1 MTFQHEEYGSLS
13 EMMWVEKYRPKTLTE
28 VINQQAVVSRLLEML
43 TAKDLPHLL
52 FIGPPGTGKT
62 AVILSFAQ
70 DFYGTNYQANC
81 LELNASDERGINV
94 IRVNVKNFAR
104 TRSLT
109 EVPFKLI
116 ILDEADHLTSEAQHA
131 LRRTMENYART
142 CRFCLI
148 GNYGSRIIP
157 PIQSRCALFRFT
169 PLNSEDIMK
178 RLRYIA
184 EKEQVQLTDG
194 GVKAIIE
201 ASEGDLRRAI
211 NMFQAS
217 AVLGEEVTYQS
228 VYDVMGLIRPIDLQK
243 MITFALKAEFIPARD
258 ELRKLLI
265 EKGYSEADLLQQMH
279 RFILDSGLKEKWKV
293 GLIEAIGD
301 ADYKITSG
309 ADPEIQLSALLAKMV
324 LIGSELQNDY

>member
-1 MTFQHEEYGSLS
+1 
-13 EMMWVEKYRPKTLTE
+13 MMWVEKYRPKTLTE

-43 TAKDLPHLL
+43 TANDLPHLL

-62 AVILSFAQ
+62 AVILAFAQ
-70 DFYGTNYQANC
+70 DFYGINFQANC

-104 TRSLT
+104 TRSLA

-148 GNYGSRIIP
+148 GNYGSRIIQ
-157 PIQSRCALFRFT
+157 PIQSRCALFRFN
-169 PLNSEDIMK
+169 PLNGEDTTK

-211 NMFQAS
+211 NMLQAS

-243 MITFALKAEFIPARD
+243 MITLALKAEFIPARD

-265 EKGYSEADLLQQMH
+265 EKGYSETDLLQQMH

-301 ADYKITSG
+301 ADFKITSG